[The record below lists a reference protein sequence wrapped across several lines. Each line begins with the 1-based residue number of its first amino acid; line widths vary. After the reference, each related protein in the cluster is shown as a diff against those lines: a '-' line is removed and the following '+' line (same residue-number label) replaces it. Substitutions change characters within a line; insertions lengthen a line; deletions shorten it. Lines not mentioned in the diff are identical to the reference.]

1 MRYVISLLSG
11 EARCVKIWAR
21 MRLGE
26 KMIFRI
32 VMKEDRDARN
42 ENEFW

>member
-1 MRYVISLLSG
+1 M
-11 EARCVKIWAR
+11 CQN
-21 MRLGE
+21 LGTDAVGRE
-26 KMIFRI
+26 MIFRI